1 MVARQSHLTTD
12 RKDMKPEEKARENI
26 DRLLIKAG
34 WVIQDRKQMN
44 LGESPGVAVREYPMS
59 PGPTDYLL
67 FVERRAVGVIE
78 AKPEGT
84 TLSGVSEQTEKY
96 LTGIPPFLLCYQKP
110 LPFGYESTGVET
122 FFRDLRDPDSRSRP
136 VFAFHKPETL
146 LQWIRQQ
153 QTLRYNLQILPVLER
168 QGLRD
173 CQIEAITNLEESFA
187 KDYPRA
193 LIQMATGSGKTYT
206 AVSLAYRLIKFGGAR
221 RILFLVDRS
230 NLGRQTFKEFQQYTT
245 PDDGRKFTELYNVQH
260 LTTNRIDGVSK
271 VCITTIQRLYSM
283 LKGDSDFDEDN
294 ESESLFNRDL
304 GNQPAAEVEYNSKI
318 PISTFDFII
327 TDECHRSI
335 YNRWRPVL
343 EYFDAFLVGLTATPS
358 KQTLG
363 FFGQNLVTEYPHE
376 RAVADGVNV
385 GYDVYRIKTEIAED
399 GSKIPPGFYV
409 DKRDKLTRK
418 IRWELLDEEMEY
430 SANQLDRDVV
440 ADDQIRTVIQTFRD
454 KLFTKIFPSRKHVP
468 KTLIFAKDDSHAED
482 ILRIVHEEFGKGND
496 FCKKITYRTTGDT
509 TESLLASFRNSYD
522 PRIAITVDMVATG
535 TDIKPLECIIFMR
548 NVRSQVYFEQMKG
561 RGTRTISPTDLQA
574 VTPDAHHKTHFVVVD
589 AVGVCESDK
598 TDSRPLERKR
608 SVPFDKLLESV
619 MLGNRETD
627 TLTSLAS
634 RLVRLNRQIGDDA
647 RGRIAEVSGGISL
660 QRMIHALFDAMDP
673 DKHQQP
679 TALIASLTESP
690 IPERIRLLLE
700 SPTESLTPE
709 QIQER
714 ADWLIAE
721 ACKPFDNPDV
731 RNTLIELKRQQEQT
745 IDTVSQDRVI
755 SSGFDQEAKTRAEQ
769 RVESF
774 KQFIEENKDELTAIQ
789 IIYSRPH
796 GQRHLTDQ
804 QVRQLAQAIK
814 KPPYH
819 FTTEELW
826 RAYERLDRSKVRGA
840 GPDKLLTDIISLVR
854 FAIGETTTLEPYKE
868 TVDQRFRE
876 WLNNQEKEF
885 SQEQMAWLEMIKDHI
900 ATSVRIEMDDFENI
914 PFQAKGG
921 AIKVYQ
927 LFGDALDTILET
939 LNEQLAA

>member
-1 MVARQSHLTTD
+1 
-12 RKDMKPEEKARENI
+12 MKPEEKARQNI
-26 DRLLIKAG
+26 DRLLTAAG
-34 WVIQDRKQMN
+34 WVIQDREQMN

-96 LTGIPPFLLCYQKP
+96 LTGVPALLPVYRKP

-146 LQWIRQQ
+146 LQWIGQQ
-153 QTLRYNLQILPVLER
+153 QTLRYHLQTLPLLER

-173 CQIEAITNLEESFA
+173 CQIEAIANLEKSFA
-187 KDYPRA
+187 ADRPRA

-206 AVSLAYRLIKFGGAR
+206 AVSFAYQLIKFANAK

-230 NLGRQTFKEFQQYTT
+230 NLGRQTLKEFQQYTT
-245 PDDGRKFTELYNVQH
+245 PDDNRKFTELYNVQH
-260 LTTNRIDGVSK
+260 LATNQIDEVSK

-283 LKGDSDFDEDN
+283 LKGESAFDEEIEN
-294 ESESLFNRDL
+294 ESLFNL
-304 GNQPAAEVEYNSKI
+304 NSGNQPAAEVEYNPKI

-343 EYFDAFLVGLTATPS
+343 EYFDAFIVGLTATPS

-363 FFGQNLVTEYPHE
+363 FFDQNLVTEYSHE

-385 GYDVYRIKTEIAED
+385 GYEVYRIKTEITEK
-399 GSKIPPGFYV
+399 GSEIEAGFYV
-409 DKRDKLTRK
+409 DKRDKLTRRT
-418 IRWELLDEEMEY
+418 RWELLDEELEY
-430 SANQLDRDVV
+430 SPNQLDRDVV
-440 ADDQIRTVIQTFRD
+440 APDQIRKVIQTFRD
-454 KLFTKIFPSRKHVP
+454 KLFTEIFPGRKQVP

-482 ILRIVHEEFGKGND
+482 ILDIARTEFGKGND

-509 TESLLASFRNSYD
+509 PERLLASFRNSYN

-561 RGTRTISPTDLQA
+561 RGTRTISSTDLHA
-574 VTPDAHHKTHFVVVD
+574 VTPDTHHKTHFIIVD
-589 AVGVCESDK
+589 AVGVCENDK
-598 TDSRPLERKR
+598 TDSRPLERKQ

-619 MLGNRETD
+619 AGGDRESD
-627 TLTSLAS
+627 TLTSLAG
-634 RLVRLNRQIGDDA
+634 RLARLGREIGEDA
-647 RGRIAEVSGGISL
+647 RKQIAEVSGGISL
-660 QRMIHALFDAMDP
+660 QRMIHALFDAIDP

-679 TALIASLTESP
+679 IA
-690 IPERIRLLLE
+690 LLE

-709 QIQER
+709 QIQVR
-714 ADWLIAE
+714 TNWFITE

-745 IDTVSQDRVI
+745 IDIVSQDRII
-755 SSGFDQEAKTRAEQ
+755 SSGFDREAKARAEQ
-769 RVESF
+769 RVANF
-774 KQFIEENKDELTAIQ
+774 KQFIEDNKDELTAIQ
-789 IIYSRPH
+789 IIYSRPY
-796 GQRHLTDQ
+796 GQRHLTYE
-804 QVRQLAQAIK
+804 QVQQLAEAIE

-826 RAYERLDRSKVRGA
+826 QVYRQLDQSKVKGA
-840 GPDKLLTDIISLVR
+840 GPDKLLTNIISLVR
-854 FAIGETTTLEPYKE
+854 FAIGETATLEPYKE
-868 TVDQRFRE
+868 SVDRRFQG
-876 WLNNQEKEF
+876 WLADQEDSF
-885 SQEQMAWLEMIKDHI
+885 SEEQLAWLEMIKGHI
-900 ATSVRIEMDDFENI
+900 VTSLRIEMDDFENI
-914 PFQAKGG
+914 PFQGKGG

-927 LFGDALDTILET
+927 LFGDALETILET

>member
-1 MVARQSHLTTD
+1 
-12 RKDMKPEEKARENI
+12 MKPEEKARQNI
-26 DRLLIKAG
+26 DQLLTTAG
-34 WVIQDRKQMN
+34 WAIQDHEQMN
-44 LGESPGVAVREYPMS
+44 PSESLGVAVREFPMS
-59 PGPTDYLL
+59 AGPTDYLL
-67 FVERRAVGVIE
+67 FINRRAVGVIE

-96 LTGIPPFLLCYQKP
+96 LTGIPVTLRCYRKP

-146 LQWIRQQ
+146 LQWIQQ
-153 QTLRYNLQILPVLER
+153 PLTLRYNLQTPPVLDK

-206 AVSLAYRLIKFGGAR
+206 AVNFAYRLIKFANAK

-230 NLGRQTFKEFQQYTT
+230 NLGRQTHKEFQQYTT

-260 LTTNRIDGVSK
+260 LTTNRIDKVSK

-283 LKGDSDFDEDN
+283 LKGESVFDEQG
-294 ESESLFNRDL
+294 ESESLLNLDST
-304 GNQPAAEVEYNSKI
+304 NQPAAEVVYNPKI

-335 YNRWRPVL
+335 YYRWKPVL
-343 EYFDAFLVGLTATPS
+343 EYFDAFIVGLTATPS

-363 FFGQNLVTEYPHE
+363 FFNQNLVTEYPHE

-385 GYDVYRIKTEIAED
+385 GYEVYRIKTEITEE

-440 ADDQIRTVIQTFRD
+440 ADDQIRKVIQTFRD
-454 KLFTKIFPSRKHVP
+454 NLFTEIFPGRKHVP

-482 ILRIVHEEFGKGND
+482 ILHIVRQEFGKGND

-509 TESLLASFRNSYD
+509 PANLLTSFRISYN
-522 PRIAITVDMVATG
+522 PRIVITVDMVATG

-548 NVRSQVYFEQMKG
+548 NIRSQVYFEQMKG
-561 RGTRTISPTDLQA
+561 RGTRTISSTDLHA
-574 VTPDAHHKTHFVVVD
+574 VTPDTHHKTHFVIVD
-589 AVGVCESDK
+589 AVGVCENDK
-598 TDSRPLERKR
+598 TDSRPLERKQ

-619 MLGNRETD
+619 VLGNRETD
-627 TLTSLAS
+627 TLTSLAG
-634 RLVRLNRQIGDDA
+634 RLARLDREIGEDA
-647 RGRIAEVSGGISL
+647 RKQIAEVSGGISL

-673 DKHQQP
+673 DNNQQP
-679 TALIASLTESP
+679 IALTESP
-690 IPERIRLLLE
+690 TEGLVPEHIRLLLE
-700 SPTESLTPE
+700 SPAESLTPE
-709 QIQER
+709 QIR
-714 ADWLIAE
+714 VKTNWLITE

-731 RNTLIELKRQQEQT
+731 RNTLIDLKRQQEQT
-745 IDTVSQDRVI
+745 IDTVSQDSVI
-755 SSGFDQEAKTRAEQ
+755 SSGFDREAKARAEQ
-769 RVESF
+769 RVASF

-789 IIYSRPH
+789 IIYSKPY
-796 GQRHLTDQ
+796 GQRHLTYQ
-804 QVRQLAQAIK
+804 QVQQLAQAIEQ
-814 KPPYH
+814 PPYR
-819 FTTEELW
+819 FTKEELW
-826 RAYERLDRSKVRGA
+826 QAYERLDQSKVKGA
-840 GPDKLLTDIISLVR
+840 GPHKLLTDIISLVR
-854 FAIGETTTLEPYKE
+854 FAIGDTATLEPYKE
-868 TVDQRFRE
+868 TVDQQFQE
-876 WLNNQEKEF
+876 WLTNQEKEF
-885 SQEQMAWLEMIKDHI
+885 SQEQIAWLEMIKDHI
-900 ATSVRIEMDDFENI
+900 ATSLRIEMDDFENI

-927 LFGDALDTILET
+927 LFGDALDTILEA

>member
-1 MVARQSHLTTD
+1 
-12 RKDMKPEEKARENI
+12 MKPEEKARQNI
-26 DRLLIKAG
+26 DRLLTAAG
-34 WVIQDRKQMN
+34 WVIQDREQMN

-84 TLSGVSEQTEKY
+84 ILSGVSEQTGKY
-96 LTGIPPFLLCYQKP
+96 LTGVPALLPVYRKP

-146 LQWIRQQ
+146 LQWIGQQ
-153 QTLRYNLQILPVLER
+153 QTLRYHLQTLPLLER

-173 CQIEAITNLEESFA
+173 CQIEAIANLEKSFA
-187 KDYPRA
+187 ADRPRA

-206 AVSLAYRLIKFGGAR
+206 AVSFAYQLIKFANAK

-230 NLGRQTFKEFQQYTT
+230 NLGRQTLKEFQQYTT
-245 PDDGRKFTELYNVQH
+245 PDDNRKFTELYNVQH
-260 LTTNRIDGVSK
+260 LATNQIDEVSK

-283 LKGDSDFDEDN
+283 LKGESAFDEEIEN
-294 ESESLFNRDL
+294 ESLFNL
-304 GNQPAAEVEYNSKI
+304 NSGNQPAAEVEYNPKI

-343 EYFDAFLVGLTATPS
+343 EYFDAFIVGLTATPS

-363 FFGQNLVTEYPHE
+363 FFDQNLVTEYSHE

-385 GYDVYRIKTEIAED
+385 GYEVYRIKTEITEK
-399 GSKIPPGFYV
+399 GSKIEADFYV

-418 IRWELLDEEMEY
+418 TRWELLDEEMEY
-430 SANQLDRDVV
+430 SADQLDRDVV
-440 ADDQIRTVIQTFRD
+440 TPDQIRTVIQTFRD
-454 KLFTKIFPSRKHVP
+454 KLFTEIFPGRKQVP

-482 ILRIVHEEFGKGND
+482 ILRIVREEFGKGDD

-509 TESLLASFRNSYD
+509 PANLLASFRNSYN

-548 NVRSQVYFEQMKG
+548 NIRSQVYFEQMKG
-561 RGTRTISPTDLQA
+561 RGTRTISSTDLHA
-574 VTPDAHHKTHFVVVD
+574 VTPDAHHKTHFVIVD
-589 AVGVCESDK
+589 AVGVCENDK
-598 TDSRPLERKR
+598 TDSRPLERKQ

-619 MLGNRETD
+619 ALDNRETD

-634 RLVRLNRQIGDDA
+634 RLVRLNREIGDDA
-647 RGRIAEVSGGISL
+647 RERIAEVSGGISL
-660 QRMIHALFDAMDP
+660 QRMIHALFDAIDP

-679 TALIASLTESP
+679 IA
-690 IPERIRLLLE
+690 LLE
-700 SPTESLTPE
+700 SPTESLTQE

-714 ADWLIAE
+714 ADWLVAE

-731 RNTLIELKRQQEQT
+731 RKTLIELKRQQEQT
-745 IDTVSQDRVI
+745 IDIVSQDNVI
-755 SSGFDQEAKTRAEQ
+755 FSGFDQEAKARAEE
-769 RVESF
+769 RVVDF
-774 KQFIEENKDELTAIQ
+774 QQFIKENRDELTAIQ
-789 IIYSRPH
+789 LIYNKPY
-796 GQRHLTDQ
+796 GQRHLTYE
-804 QVRQLAQAIK
+804 QVQELAQAIE
-814 KPPYH
+814 KPPYR

-826 RAYERLDRSKVRGA
+826 QAYEQLDQSKVKGA
-840 GPDKLLTDIISLVR
+840 GPHKLLTDIISLVR
-854 FAIGETTTLEPYKE
+854 FAIGETAALEPYKE
-868 TVDQRFRE
+868 TVDRRFQE
-876 WLNNQEKEF
+876 WLADQKDSF
-885 SQEQMAWLEMIKDHI
+885 SREQLAWLEMIKDHI
-900 ATSVRIEMDDFENI
+900 ATSLRIEMDDFENI

-927 LFGDALDTILET
+927 LFGDTLDAILEA

>member
-1 MVARQSHLTTD
+1 
-12 RKDMKPEEKARENI
+12 MKPEEKARQNI
-26 DRLLIKAG
+26 DRLLTAAG
-34 WVIQDRKQMN
+34 WVIQDREQMN

-84 TLSGVSEQTEKY
+84 TLSGVSEQTGKY
-96 LTGIPPFLLCYQKP
+96 LTRVPALLPVYRKP

-146 LQWIRQQ
+146 LQWIGQQ
-153 QTLRYNLQILPVLER
+153 QTLRYHLQTLPLLER

-173 CQIEAITNLEESFA
+173 CQIEAIANLEKSFA
-187 KDYPRA
+187 ADRPRA

-260 LTTNRIDGVSK
+260 LTTNRIDDVSK

-283 LKGDSDFDEDN
+283 LKGESVFDEGI
-294 ESESLFNRDL
+294 ESESLFNL
-304 GNQPAAEVEYNSKI
+304 GSGNQPAAEVEYNPNI

-343 EYFDAFLVGLTATPS
+343 EYFDAFIVGLTATPS

-363 FFGQNLVTEYPHE
+363 FFKQNLVTEYSHE

-385 GYDVYRIKTEIAED
+385 GYEVYRIKTEITEK
-399 GSKIPPGFYV
+399 GSEIEAGFYV
-409 DKRDKLTRK
+409 DKRDKLTRRT
-418 IRWELLDEEMEY
+418 RWELLDEELEY
-430 SANQLDRDVV
+430 SPNQLDRDVV
-440 ADDQIRTVIQTFRD
+440 APDQIRKVIQTFRD
-454 KLFTKIFPSRKHVP
+454 KLFTEIFPGRKQVP

-482 ILRIVHEEFGKGND
+482 ILDIVRTEFGKGND

-509 TESLLASFRNSYD
+509 PENLLASFRNSYD
-522 PRIAITVDMVATG
+522 PRIVITVDMVATG

-561 RGTRTISPTDLQA
+561 RGTRTISSTDLQA
-574 VTPDAHHKTHFVVVD
+574 VTPDTHHKTHFVIVD
-589 AVGVCESDK
+589 AVGVCENDK
-598 TDSRPLERKR
+598 TDSRPLERKQ

-634 RLVRLNRQIGDDA
+634 RLARLNRQIGDDA
-647 RGRIAEVSGGISL
+647 REQITEVSGGLSL
-660 QRMIHALFDAMDP
+660 QRMIHALFDAIDP
-673 DKHQQP
+673 DKHQLP
-679 TALIASLTESP
+679 IASPMGALV
-690 IPERIRLLLE
+690 PEHIQLLLE
-700 SPTESLTPE
+700 SPAESLTPE
-709 QIQER
+709 QVQVR
-714 ADWLIAE
+714 TNWLIAE

-745 IDTVSQDRVI
+745 IDIVSQDNVI
-755 SSGFDQEAKTRAEQ
+755 FSGFDQEAKARAEE
-769 RVESF
+769 RVASF
-774 KQFIEENKDELTAIQ
+774 KQFIEDNRDELTAIQ
-789 IIYSRPH
+789 LIYNKPY
-796 GQRHLTDQ
+796 GQRHLTYQ
-804 QVRQLAQAIK
+804 QVQQLAQAIEN
-814 KPPYH
+814 PPYR

-826 RAYERLDRSKVRGA
+826 RAYEQLDQSKVKGA

-854 FAIGETTTLEPYKE
+854 FAIGETAALEPYKE
-868 TVDQRFRE
+868 TVDRRFQE
-876 WLNNQEKEF
+876 WLADQKDSF
-885 SQEQMAWLEMIKDHI
+885 SREQLAWLEMIKDHI
-900 ATSVRIEMDDFENI
+900 AASLRIEMDDFENI

-927 LFGDALDTILET
+927 LFGDALDTILEA

>member
-1 MVARQSHLTTD
+1 
-12 RKDMKPEEKARENI
+12 MKPEEKARQNI
-26 DRLLIKAG
+26 DRLLTKAS
-34 WVIQDRKQMN
+34 WAIQDRKQMN
-44 LGESPGVAVREYPMS
+44 LGESLGVAVREYPMS
-59 PGPTDYLL
+59 SGPTDYLL

-96 LTGIPPFLLCYQKP
+96 LRGIPPILPCYQKP

-122 FFRDLRDPDSRSRP
+122 FFRDLRDPDSSSRRI
-136 VFAFHKPETL
+136 FAFHKPENL

-153 QTLRYNLQILPVLER
+153 QTLRYHLQTLPALEK

-187 KDYPRA
+187 ADRPRA

-206 AVSLAYRLIKFGGAR
+206 AVSFAYRLIKFANAK

-230 NLGRQTFKEFQQYTT
+230 NLGRQTLKEFQQYIT
-245 PDDGRKFTELYNVQH
+245 PDDHRKFTELYDVQH
-260 LTTNRIDGVSK
+260 LATNQIDGVSK

-283 LKGDSDFDEDN
+283 LKGESAFDEQG
-294 ESESLFNRDL
+294 ESESLLNLDSR
-304 GNQPAAEVEYNSKI
+304 NQPAAEVEYNPKI

-335 YNRWRPVL
+335 YYRWKPVL
-343 EYFDAFLVGLTATPS
+343 EYFDAFIVGLTATPS

-363 FFGQNLVTEYPHE
+363 FFDQNLVTEYPHE

-385 GYDVYRIKTEIAED
+385 GYDVYRIKTEITEE
-399 GSKIPPGFYV
+399 GSKVDAGFYV

-418 IRWELLDEEMEY
+418 TRWELLDEEMEY
-430 SANQLDRDVV
+430 NANQLDRDVV
-440 ADDQIRTVIQTFRD
+440 ASDQIRTVIRTFRN
-454 KLFTKIFPSRKHVP
+454 KLFTEIFPGRTEVP

-482 ILRIVHEEFGKGND
+482 ILHIVRSVFGKGND

-509 TESLLASFRNSYD
+509 PANLLTSFRISYN
-522 PRIAITVDMVATG
+522 PRIVITVDMVATG

-548 NVRSQVYFEQMKG
+548 NIRSQVYFEQMKG
-561 RGTRTISPTDLQA
+561 RGTRTISSTDLHG
-574 VTPDAHHKTHFVVVD
+574 VTPDAHNKTHFVIVD
-589 AVGVCESDK
+589 AVGVCENDK
-598 TDSRPLERKR
+598 TDSRPLERKQ

-619 MLGNRETD
+619 ALDNRETD

-634 RLVRLNRQIGDDA
+634 RLARLDREIGDDV
-647 RGRIAEVSGGISL
+647 RRQITEVSGGISL
-660 QRMIHALFDAMDP
+660 QRMIHALFDAIDT

-700 SPTESLTPE
+700 SPTESLTQE

-714 ADWLIAE
+714 ANWLIAE

-731 RNTLIELKRQQEQT
+731 RNTLIDLKRQQEQT
-745 IDTVSQDRVI
+745 IDTVSQDNLTF
-755 SSGFDQEAKTRAEQ
+755 SGFDQEAKTRAEQ
-769 RVESF
+769 RVASF
-774 KQFIEENKDELTAIQ
+774 KQFIEENRDELTAIQ
-789 IIYSRPH
+789 IIHSKPH
-796 GQRHLTDQ
+796 GQRHLTFH
-804 QVRQLAQAIK
+804 QVRQLAQAIE
-814 KPPYH
+814 KPPYR
-819 FTTEELW
+819 FTKEELW
-826 RAYERLDRSKVRGA
+826 QAYERLDRSKVKGV

-854 FAIGETTTLEPYKE
+854 FAIGETASLEPYKE
-868 TVDQRFRE
+868 TVDQRFQE
-876 WLNNQEKEF
+876 WLADQEDSF
-885 SQEQMAWLEMIKDHI
+885 SEEQMAWLEMIKDHI
-900 ATSVRIEMDDFENI
+900 TTSLRIEMDDFENI
-914 PFQAKGG
+914 PFQTKGG
-921 AIKVYQ
+921 AIKMYQ
-927 LFGDALDTILET
+927 LFGDALDTILEA

>member
-1 MVARQSHLTTD
+1 
-12 RKDMKPEEKARENI
+12 MKPEEKARQNI
-26 DRLLIKAG
+26 DRLLTKAS
-34 WVIQDRKQMN
+34 WAIQDRKQMN
-44 LGESPGVAVREYPMS
+44 LGESLGVAVRESPMS
-59 PGPTDYLL
+59 SGPTDYLL

-96 LTGIPPFLLCYQKP
+96 LRGIPPILPCYQKP

-122 FFRDLRDPDSRSRP
+122 FFRDLRDPDSSSRRI
-136 VFAFHKPETL
+136 FAFHKPENL

-153 QTLRYNLQILPVLER
+153 QTLRYHLQTLPALEK

-187 KDYPRA
+187 ADRPRA

-206 AVSLAYRLIKFGGAR
+206 AVSFAYRLIKFANAK

-230 NLGRQTFKEFQQYTT
+230 NLGRQTLKEFQQYIT
-245 PDDGRKFTELYNVQH
+245 PDDHRKFTELYDVQH
-260 LTTNRIDGVSK
+260 LATNQIDGVSK

-283 LKGDSDFDEDN
+283 LKGESAFDEQG
-294 ESESLFNRDL
+294 ESESLLNLDSR
-304 GNQPAAEVEYNSKI
+304 NQPAAEVEYNPKI

-335 YNRWRPVL
+335 YYRWKPVL
-343 EYFDAFLVGLTATPS
+343 EYFDAFIVGLTATPS

-363 FFGQNLVTEYPHE
+363 FFDQNLVTEYPHE

-385 GYDVYRIKTEIAED
+385 GYDVYRIKTEITEE
-399 GSKIPPGFYV
+399 GSKVDAGFYV

-418 IRWELLDEEMEY
+418 TRWELLDEEMEY
-430 SANQLDRDVV
+430 NANQLDRDVV
-440 ADDQIRTVIQTFRD
+440 ASDQIRTVIRTFRN
-454 KLFTKIFPSRKHVP
+454 KLFTEIFPGRTEVP

-482 ILRIVHEEFGKGND
+482 ILHIVRSVFGKGND

-509 TESLLASFRNSYD
+509 PANLLTSFRISYN
-522 PRIAITVDMVATG
+522 PRIVITVDMVATG

-548 NVRSQVYFEQMKG
+548 NIRSQVYFEQMKG
-561 RGTRTISPTDLQA
+561 RGTRTISSTDLHG
-574 VTPDAHHKTHFVVVD
+574 VTPDAHNKTHFVIVD
-589 AVGVCESDK
+589 AVGVCENDK
-598 TDSRPLERKR
+598 TDSRPLERKQ

-619 MLGNRETD
+619 ALDNRETD

-634 RLVRLNRQIGDDA
+634 RLARLDREIGDDV
-647 RGRIAEVSGGISL
+647 RRQITEVSGGISL
-660 QRMIHALFDAMDP
+660 QRMIHALFDAIDT

-700 SPTESLTPE
+700 SPTESLTQE

-714 ADWLIAE
+714 ANWLIAE

-731 RNTLIELKRQQEQT
+731 RNTLIDLKRQQEQT
-745 IDTVSQDRVI
+745 IDTVSQDNLTF
-755 SSGFDQEAKTRAEQ
+755 SGFDQEAKTRAEQ
-769 RVESF
+769 RVASF
-774 KQFIEENKDELTAIQ
+774 KQFIEENRDELTAIQ
-789 IIYSRPH
+789 IIHSKPH
-796 GQRHLTDQ
+796 GQRHLTFH
-804 QVRQLAQAIK
+804 QVRQLAQAIE
-814 KPPYH
+814 KPPYR
-819 FTTEELW
+819 FTKEELW
-826 RAYERLDRSKVRGA
+826 QAYERLDRSKVKGV

-854 FAIGETTTLEPYKE
+854 FAIGETASLEPYKE
-868 TVDQRFRE
+868 TVDQRFQE
-876 WLNNQEKEF
+876 WLADQEDSF
-885 SQEQMAWLEMIKDHI
+885 SEEQMAWLEMIKDHI
-900 ATSVRIEMDDFENI
+900 TTSLRIEMDDFENI
-914 PFQAKGG
+914 PFQTKGG
-921 AIKVYQ
+921 AIKMYQ
-927 LFGDALDTILET
+927 LFGDALDTILEA

>member
-1 MVARQSHLTTD
+1 MAFARQSHLTTD
-12 RKDMKPEEKARENI
+12 KEDMKPEEKARENI

-44 LGESPGVAVREYPMS
+44 LGESPGVAVREHPMS
-59 PGPTDYLL
+59 SGTPDYLL
-67 FVERRAVGVIE
+67 FINRRAVGVIE

-96 LTGIPPFLLCYQKP
+96 LTGIPTLLPRYRSP

-122 FFRDLRDPDSRSRP
+122 FFRDLRDPDSRTRR

-146 LQWIRQQ
+146 LQWIQQ
-153 QTLRYNLQILPVLER
+153 PLTLRYNLQTLPVLER

-173 CQIEAITNLEESFA
+173 CQIEAIAKLEESFA

-206 AVSLAYRLIKFGGAR
+206 AVSLAYRLIKFAGAR

-283 LKGDSDFDEDN
+283 LKGESVFDEGI
-294 ESESLFNRDL
+294 ESESLFNL
-304 GNQPAAEVEYNSKI
+304 GSGNQPAAKVEYNPNI

-343 EYFDAFLVGLTATPS
+343 EYFDAFIVGLTATPS

-363 FFGQNLVTEYPHE
+363 FFKQNLVTEYSHE

-385 GYDVYRIKTEIAED
+385 GYEVYRIKTEITEK
-399 GSKIPPGFYV
+399 GSEIEAGFYV
-409 DKRDKLTRK
+409 DKRDKLTRRT
-418 IRWELLDEEMEY
+418 RWELLDEELEY
-430 SANQLDRDVV
+430 SPNQLDRDVV
-440 ADDQIRTVIQTFRD
+440 APDQIRKVIQTFRD
-454 KLFTKIFPSRKHVP
+454 KLFTEIFPGRKQVP

-482 ILRIVHEEFGKGND
+482 ILDIVRTEFGKGND

-509 TESLLASFRNSYD
+509 PERLLASFRNSYN

-561 RGTRTISPTDLQA
+561 RGTRTISSTDLHA
-574 VTPDAHHKTHFVVVD
+574 VTPDTHNKTHFVIVD
-589 AVGVCESDK
+589 AVGVCENDK
-598 TDSRPLERKR
+598 TDSRPLERKQ

-619 MLGNRETD
+619 ALGNRETD

-634 RLVRLNRQIGDDA
+634 RLVRLNREIGDDA
-647 RGRIAEVSGGISL
+647 RERIAEISGGISL
-660 QRMIHALFDAMDP
+660 QRMIHALFDAIDP

-679 TALIASLTESP
+679 IA
-690 IPERIRLLLE
+690 LLE

-709 QIQER
+709 QIQVR
-714 ADWLIAE
+714 TNWFITE

-745 IDTVSQDRVI
+745 IDIVSQDRVI
-755 SSGFDQEAKTRAEQ
+755 SSGFDREAKARAEQ
-769 RVESF
+769 RVANF
-774 KQFIEENKDELTAIQ
+774 KQFIEDNKDELTAIQ
-789 IIYSRPH
+789 IIYSRPY
-796 GQRHLTDQ
+796 GQRHLTYQ
-804 QVRQLAQAIK
+804 QVQQLAQAIE
-814 KPPYH
+814 KPPYR
-819 FTTEELW
+819 FTKEELW
-826 RAYERLDRSKVRGA
+826 EAYERLDQSKVKGA
-840 GPDKLLTDIISLVR
+840 GPHKLLTDIISLVR
-854 FAIGETTTLEPYKE
+854 FAIGETATLEPYKE
-868 TVDQRFRE
+868 TVDRRFQE
-876 WLNNQEKEF
+876 WLADQEDSF

-900 ATSVRIEMDDFENI
+900 ATSLRIEMDDFENI

-927 LFGDALDTILET
+927 LFGDALDTILEA